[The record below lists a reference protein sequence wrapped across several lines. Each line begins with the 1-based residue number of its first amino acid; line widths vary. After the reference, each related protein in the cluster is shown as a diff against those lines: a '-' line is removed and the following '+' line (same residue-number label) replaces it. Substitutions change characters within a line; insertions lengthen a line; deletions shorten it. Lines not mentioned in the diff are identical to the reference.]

1 MPIYFRSQLSRIS
14 NLPPLLCIIFAAIL
28 SRSIDRTD
36 QQEHLSTALLKLLL
50 LSLNS
55 SALLYLPNVAE
66 IVLITCL
73 INCNK
78 QLVDGFKPY
87 DTIIH
92 HLETNILN

>member
-14 NLPPLLCIIFAAIL
+14 NLPPFLCIVFSAIL

-36 QQEHLSTALLKLLL
+36 QQEHPSTALLKLLL

-55 SALLYLPNVAE
+55 SALLCLPNLVE

-78 QLVDGFKPY
+78 QLVDGFKLY
-87 DTIIH
+87 DISIN
-92 HLETNILN
+92 HLETNIVN